1 MTPHRLSRFPGLA
14 LAGVLVFAGVVEA
27 SAQFLPMPG
36 QSAPTGQFPAPGQ
49 STAFPPAPG
58 QSSPFPPP
66 GQSTPYP
73 SGPGHGAAPP
83 ARPPGGADQSICM
96 QFPTLRE
103 EVEKGGAAIKA
114 ASERKAPREEA
125 CPLFKSFVLKE
136 AKMLKFLETN
146 RTVCGVPPN
155 IITQIKTNH
164 AGSIRIRN
172 QLCSAAPA
180 AAQGPSLSDA
190 LGGPIIADDTTA
202 KKGHGIFDT
211 LTGSPLAR

>member
-1 MTPHRLSRFPGLA
+1 MTPHRLSGFQGLA
-14 LAGVLVFAGVVEA
+14 LASVLVLAGVVEA

-36 QSAPTGQFPAPGQ
+36 QSAPASQFPAPGQ

-58 QSSPFPPP
+58 QSS
-66 GQSTPYP
+66 SPYP
-73 SGPGHGAAPP
+73 AGRGHGAA
-83 ARPPGGADQSICM
+83 PPGGADQSVCA
-96 QFPTLRE
+96 QFPAIRE
-103 EVEKGGAAIKA
+103 DVEKGGAAIKA

-125 CPLFKSFVLKE
+125 CPLFKTFVLRE

-190 LGGPIIADDTTA
+190 LGGPIIADDTTT